1 MTVQVLKKIPVPYIV
16 ARAKEI
22 HAELLSNANQ
32 EPKVFDFHL
41 EKEADEIHAFMFGN
55 VPSKTF
61 RDYVNSIHTHLKS
74 PNWLAGRLGVPYI
87 SD

>member
-1 MTVQVLKKIPVPYIV
+1 MTVQLKKIPIKYIV

-22 HAELLSNANQ
+22 HTELLSNVNQ
-32 EPKVFDFHL
+32 EPQVVDVYL
-41 EKEADEIHAFMFGN
+41 QKEADEIHAFMFGN

-61 RDYVNSIHTHLKS
+61 RDYVDSIHTHLKS
-74 PNWLAGRLGVPYI
+74 PNWLAGRLGVPYV